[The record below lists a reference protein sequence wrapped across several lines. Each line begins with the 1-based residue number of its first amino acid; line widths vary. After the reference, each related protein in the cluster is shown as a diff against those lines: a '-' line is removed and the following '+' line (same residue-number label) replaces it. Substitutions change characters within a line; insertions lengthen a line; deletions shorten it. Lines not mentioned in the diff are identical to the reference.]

1 MSSVGKVYLSVEIP
15 LSGDGFPNP
24 AELKARN
31 QITDELDKKRIG
43 VFVGAGGGMGAM
55 DFSYVVEDEQRA
67 REEITAVIKKRLP
80 DARFT
85 IEASSADDIDLDE
98 LGDDDDQEG
107 EINWPRL
114 TGCLVLLAAVV
125 GGLIWIIKALL

>member
-1 MSSVGKVYLSVEIP
+1 MSSAGKVYLSVEIP

-31 QITDELDKKRIG
+31 QITDALDKQRIG

-55 DFSYVVEDEQRA
+55 DFSYVVEDEQLA
-67 REEITAVIKKRLP
+67 RDRISAAIKKRLP

-85 IEASSADDIDLDE
+85 IEAGSADDIDLED
-98 LGDDDDQEG
+98 LDDDDEGG

-114 TGCLVLLAAVV
+114 TGCLVLLAAII
-125 GGLIWIIKALL
+125 GGLIWIIKALF